1 MLNLKHFV
9 LSEFDS
15 PDAPGSGSQMQPE
28 FLKKLDAARGIANVP
43 FKINSG
49 FRTAAKNK
57 AEGGKPD
64 SAHLTG
70 WAADID
76 LPNTGGSRLRFIII
90 RALIQA
96 GFTRIGIANGFI
108 HVDCDPTKDKE
119 VAFLY

>member
-1 MLNLKHFV
+1 MVALKHFT

-15 PDAPGSGSQMQPE
+15 PDQKGSGSQMKEE

-49 FRTAAKNK
+49 FRTVAKNK

-64 SAHLTG
+64 SSHLTG

-76 LPNTGGSRLRFIII
+76 LPNTGGSRLRFVIVE
-90 RALIQA
+90 ALIKA
-96 GFTRIGIANGFI
+96 GFNRLGIANGFI
-108 HVDCDPTKDKE
+108 HVDCDPTKDKN
-119 VAFLY
+119 VIWLY